1 MIDDLERVYD
11 GGNID
16 RFRSPIDGST
26 IARSFR
32 ASEEDVAA
40 ARGVTVR
47 VTSSDRQ
54 RTARV
59 TLSNFGFD
67 WPLTGDVPASGTVDV
82 FATVRAPIEGVYRFR
97 LDGPPGARLDLNNGT
112 LLQAG
117 QEGTALLA
125 RGSQRLRILAT
136 VAGPARFELS
146 WTPPGTNGLTP
157 IPADHLFRE
166 QRSGQRTAGVLPP
179 GRRPGRARRADAG
192 RTAPSAYGQ
201 PATPATTVR
210 RRLDRNARRAQVGRL
225 SLRD

>member
-1 MIDDLERVYD
+1 RTIDPTATIPLLKDEPFIYFAPAEQDVVIDDLERVYD

-59 TLSNFGFD
+59 TLSNFCFH

-97 LDGPPGARLDLNNGT
+97 LDGPPGARLDL
-112 LLQAG
+112 
-117 QEGTALLA
+117 
-125 RGSQRLRILAT
+125 
-136 VAGPARFELS
+136 
-146 WTPPGTNGLTP
+146 
-157 IPADHLFRE
+157 
-166 QRSGQRTAGVLPP
+166 
-179 GRRPGRARRADAG
+179 
-192 RTAPSAYGQ
+192 
-201 PATPATTVR
+201 
-210 RRLDRNARRAQVGRL
+210 
-225 SLRD
+225 